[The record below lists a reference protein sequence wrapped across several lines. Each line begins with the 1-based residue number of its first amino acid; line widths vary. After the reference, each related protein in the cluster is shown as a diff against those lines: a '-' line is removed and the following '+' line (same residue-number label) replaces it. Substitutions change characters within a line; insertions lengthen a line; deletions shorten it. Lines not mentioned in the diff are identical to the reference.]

1 MTLRII
7 AAVLLLAA
15 CSGNAAQDGKG
26 GPGGKKAPPA
36 FPVEVMTVTR
46 RPVEYTV
53 RAVGG
58 VEAYE
63 EVRAT
68 ARVAGVVERIDFM
81 EGRRVKAG
89 DVLAVIEPQRFRT
102 GVASARAVFKRAE
115 AAMKDAEQ
123 AFRRRDELAK
133 SSPDLVREEE
143 LANFRTK
150 FALAEADYEQAKA
163 ALDLAE
169 LNLRDAHVRA
179 PVGGI
184 IQSRTVQT
192 GQYVQAGTVIATL
205 LREQPLLLRFD
216 VAEREAERLRA
227 KGAVRFE
234 TTTGSYE
241 AIIRHIG
248 GAADPRSRMVPVV
261 AEVVQPAADLRPGA
275 FADVR
280 VLVGGESNAIVVP
293 QIAVRP
299 TEQGLIAFV
308 AEGDKAR
315 RRIVTGGMRTP
326 DGGLEVLAGLKEGDK
341 LIVRGA
347 DALREGVTVRVAE
360 RPAGESRALPI
371 DGRAETP
378 VTGAA
383 Q

>member
-1 MTLRII
+1 MKFRI
-7 AAVLLLAA
+7 AAAALLIA
-15 CSGNAAQDGKG
+15 CSGGAPQGDQNAKKG
-26 GPGGKKAPPA
+26 PPA
-36 FPVEVMTVTR
+36 FPVEIMTVAR

-102 GVASARAVFKRAE
+102 SVASARAMYKRAE
-115 AAMKDAEQ
+115 AAMKDAES

-143 LANFRTK
+143 LMNFRTK
-150 FALAEADYEQAKA
+150 FELAEADFEQAKA
-163 ALDLAE
+163 ALDLAA

-179 PVGGI
+179 PVSGV

-205 LREQPLLLRFD
+205 LRERPLLLRFD
-216 VAEREAERLRA
+216 VAEREAERLKA
-227 KGAVRFE
+227 QGSVRFE
-234 TTTGSYE
+234 TTSGTHE
-241 AIIRHIG
+241 AVIRHIG
-248 GAADPRSRMVPVV
+248 GSADPQSRMVPVV

-280 VLVGGESNAIVVP
+280 VLVGGDEAAMIVP

-308 AEGDKAR
+308 VEGDVAR

-326 DGGLEVLAGLKEGDK
+326 DGGLEVLDGLKPGEK
-341 LIVRGA
+341 LVIRGA

-360 RPAGESRALPI
+360 RPAGESRALPV
-371 DGRAETP
+371 DDQAGRP